1 MQSRR
6 GVFYDLEDSIY
17 TVSASG
23 LIFYFSSR
31 LHQKKFSEG
40 LKFFIEKESKKLKY
54 YYNVDVSFDTFL
66 AVSFYKR
73 IETRGFRIIFD
84 SPNGARFEYKKDIKF
99 LASII

>member
-6 GVFYDLEDSIY
+6 GVFHDLTDSIY
-17 TVSASG
+17 TVTASG

-73 IETRGFRIIFD
+73 IETRGFRVIFE
-84 SPNGARFEYKKDIKF
+84 SPNGARLEYKKDMKF